1 MVCLSVVTKVKPG
14 KEIEFAQSMD
24 ILKAD
29 EEARQGGG
37 RVMIRQDVCEPSL
50 YTIVLE
56 WENDQD
62 FERYLDSEGV
72 VFLRGSLIV
81 LCGESKFS
89 ITPSS
94 PKHDRLRAD
103 YLNLNR
109 PRPQAHGR

>member
-24 ILKAD
+24 TLKAD
-29 EEARQGGG
+29 EEARPSGG
-37 RVMIRQDVCEPSL
+37 RVMIRQDVREPSRH
-50 YTIVLE
+50 TIVLE

-62 FERYLDSEGV
+62 FERYLNSEGV

-81 LCGESKFS
+81 LCGESRFS
-89 ITPSS
+89 ITPRS

-103 YLNLNR
+103 YFNLLR
-109 PRPQAHGR
+109 PRPQAQGR